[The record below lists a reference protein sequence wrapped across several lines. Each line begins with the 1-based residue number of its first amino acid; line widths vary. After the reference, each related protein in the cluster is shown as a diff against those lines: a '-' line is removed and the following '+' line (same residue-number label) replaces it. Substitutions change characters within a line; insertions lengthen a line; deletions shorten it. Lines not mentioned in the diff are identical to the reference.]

1 MRATPT
7 RPGCGRARWFG
18 APVAR
23 HARTQHRGRG
33 AACEQVWP
41 VDEFDA
47 YKDELEAAER
57 KVAGEIQ
64 PGGRALVVSI
74 LVFVLLVSFILPH
87 TGAARGIDVPRRWR
101 EGGRSRCCVAVE
113 GFSWLALV
121 FGVGFSMLALLTRRW
136 ALAWVALAGSA
147 VAVPIG
153 MFAVWSRQTA
163 LHGHPGPGIGLILGW
178 ITVSALAFHWAKVVW
193 TRTALQLAA
202 ERRASARGKRTAEQ
216 NSDGGTRPSLR

>member
-1 MRATPT
+1 MQ
-7 RPGCGRARWFG
+7 
-18 APVAR
+18 PVSK
-23 HARTQHRGRG
+23 
-33 AACEQVWP
+33 P
-41 VDEFDA
+41 DPIDEFDA

-87 TGAARGIDVPRRWR
+87 TGGVRGIDVLVGDEKALQAGVALP
-101 EGGRSRCCVAVE
+101 SRV
-113 GFSWLALV
+113 FSWLALV

-147 VAVPIG
+147 VATPIG

-178 ITVSALAFHWAKVVW
+178 IAVILLAFHWARVVW
-193 TRTALQLAA
+193 TRTAVQLAA
-202 ERRASARGKRTAEQ
+202 ENERRREANERQSRTLMEELDRQ
-216 NSDGGTRPSLR
+216 SDGRKSAPGDAD